1 MEIDLK
7 DLNSAQLVA
16 LNQIDGP
23 VMVLAGAGSGKTR
36 LVTYRI
42 AHLIK
47 SLGVSPYSILA
58 ITFTNKATNELRD
71 RLFSILGDD
80 AKDIWISTFHSMCVR
95 ILRSNISNLKNS
107 DGSSNFD
114 RNFSI
119 YTDTERDKALKT
131 VVKELG
137 LNEDAINKYG
147 YHISNAK
154 NQHLSPWDYQK
165 MYQDLPYID
174 EVTKVYSAYQNFL
187 ASNNALDFDDLLV
200 KTYDLFLEF
209 PNVLKR
215 YQQRFKYIHVDEFQ
229 DTNNIQYLLVRALAG
244 EYKNLFVVGDEDQC
258 IYSWRGASI
267 TNISDFKRDFPEYK
281 MFKLEQNYRS
291 TKLILD
297 MANKLIKNNN
307 ARNDKVLWTNNDV
320 GTKIEFYKA
329 KDEFE
334 EAEYVART
342 IANLVNNEG
351 YSYKDF
357 AVLTRLNAM
366 TAPLEEK
373 FLNYNISYKM
383 FGGKKFFDRLE
394 IKNILSYLKMLTNKY
409 DSTSFVRIVNFPKR
423 GIGDATVKT
432 ILELATFHNVT
443 PYDIIL
449 NNEEYLIDPAII
461 RKVKPFKE
469 LVEKLLDAYETSSP
483 LDFIKNMIKDVGFYE
498 EYSDQTEEDI
508 NRVMNIN
515 NFILI
520 ASNYFEDNPKDDLS
534 DFLQS
539 ITLISDIDDYDD
551 KENSVAI
558 ATVHAVKGLEFRCV
572 FVVGLEERMF
582 PIVRGNSTEADME
595 EERRLMFV
603 AITRAEE
610 RLYLTCSGSR
620 FMYGR
625 RDYMS
630 PSRFLKEC
638 GIIDEKPLFR
648 SENRFASGYNSSFN
662 EVRQAT
668 AFQNFRKTSF
678 ALGGKTENKED
689 VDLEKKYAVGKRVSH
704 PKFGQGT
711 ITGNF
716 GIATTK
722 CVTINFDNIGTKTL
736 SVEYAPISL
745 VE

>member
-1 MEIDLK
+1 MDLDLK

-16 LNQIDGP
+16 LNQIDGA

-47 SLGVSPYSILA
+47 NLNVSPYNILA
-58 ITFTNKATNELRD
+58 ITFTNKATNEMRD

-107 DGSSNFD
+107 DGTSNFD
-114 RNFSI
+114 KNFSI

-137 LNEDAINKYG
+137 LNEDAISKYG

-174 EVTKVYSAYQNFL
+174 EVTKVYSAYQKFL

-200 KTYDLFLEF
+200 KTYDLFLEY
-209 PNVLKR
+209 PNVLSR

-229 DTNNIQYLLVRALAG
+229 DTNKIQYLLVRALAG

-267 TNISDFKRDFPEYK
+267 SNISDFKRDFPDYK
-281 MFKLEQNYRS
+281 IFKLEQNYRS

-297 MANKLIKNNN
+297 MANKLIKNNSQ
-307 ARNDKVLWTNNDV
+307 RNDKVLWTDNDV
-320 GTKIEFYKA
+320 GAKIEFRKA
-329 KDEFE
+329 KDEFD
-334 EAEYVART
+334 EAETVART
-342 IANLVNNEG
+342 IANLVNNYG

-383 FGGKKFFDRLE
+383 FGGKKFFERLE
-394 IKNILSYLKMLTNKY
+394 IKNILSYLKMITNKY

-423 GIGDATVKT
+423 GIGEATVKA
-432 ILELATFHNVT
+432 ILDLATFHNVT

-449 NNEEYLIDPAII
+449 SNDEYLIDPTII
-461 RKVKPFKE
+461 KKVKPFKD
-469 LVEKLLDAYETSSP
+469 LVEKLLQESTSLAPQEFIET
-483 LDFIKNMIKDVGFYE
+483 MIKDVGFYE
-498 EYSDQTEEDI
+498 EYSSQSEEDI
-508 NRVMNIN
+508 NRLMNIN
-515 NFILI
+515 NFIMLS
-520 ASNYFEDNPKDDLS
+520 SNYFKDNPKDDLS

-551 KENSVAI
+551 KDNSVAI

-582 PIVRGNSTEADME
+582 PIIRANSTDADME

-603 AITRAEE
+603 AMTRAEE
-610 RLYLTCSGSR
+610 RLYLSCSSSR

-625 RDYMS
+625 RDYMM

-638 GIIDEKPLFR
+638 GLLEEKPLFKM
-648 SENRFASGYNSSFN
+648 NSYN
-662 EVRQAT
+662 EVKQT
-668 AFQNFRKTSF
+668 STFQNFRKTSF
-678 ALGGKTENKED
+678 ALGGKVENKQD
-689 VDLEKKYAVGKRVSH
+689 VDIEKKYAVGKRVSH
-704 PKFGQGT
+704 AKFGKGT
-711 ITGNF
+711 VTGNF

-722 CVTINFDNIGTKTL
+722 CVTINFDDIGTKTL
-736 SVEYAPISL
+736 SVEYAPITL
-745 VE
+745 ID

>member
-1 MEIDLK
+1 MDIDLN

-16 LNQIDGP
+16 LNQIDGA

-47 SLGVSPYSILA
+47 TLNVSPYNILA
-58 ITFTNKATNELRD
+58 ITFTNKATNEMRD
-71 RLFSILGDD
+71 RLFYMLGDD

-95 ILRSNISNLKNS
+95 ILRSNIGNLKNS
-107 DGSSNFD
+107 DGTSNFD
-114 RNFSI
+114 KNFSI
-119 YTDTERDKALKT
+119 YTDTERDRALKT
-131 VVKELG
+131 VVKDLG
-137 LNEDAINKYG
+137 LNEDSINKYG

-165 MYQDLPYID
+165 AYQDLPYID
-174 EVTKVYSAYQNFL
+174 EVTKVYSAYQSFL

-200 KTYDLFLEF
+200 KTYDLFLEY

-229 DTNNIQYLLVRALAG
+229 DTNKIQYLLVRALAG

-267 TNISDFKRDFPEYK
+267 SNISDFKRDFPEYK
-281 MFKLEQNYRS
+281 LFKLEQNYRS
-291 TKLILD
+291 TKLILE

-307 ARNDKVLWTNNDV
+307 TRNDKVLWTDNEI
-320 GTKIEFYKA
+320 GTKVEFRKA

-334 EAEYVART
+334 EAEYVAQT
-342 IANLVNNEG
+342 ISNLVNNEG

-383 FGGKKFFDRLE
+383 FGGKKFFERLE
-394 IKNILSYLKMLTNKY
+394 IKNVLSYLKMLTNKY

-423 GIGDATVKT
+423 GIGDTTVKT
-432 ILELATFHNVT
+432 ILDLATFHKVT

-449 NNEEYLIDPAII
+449 SNDEYLVDTAII
-461 RKVKPFKE
+461 KKVKPFKD
-469 LVEKLLDAYETSSP
+469 LVERLLQEYETLEP
-483 LDFIKNMIKDVGFYE
+483 LQFIEKMIKEVGFYE
-498 EYSDQTEEDI
+498 EYSEQTDEDI
-508 NRVMNIN
+508 NRIMNIN
-515 NFILI
+515 NFIMM
-520 ASNYFEDNPKDDLS
+520 ASNYFKDNPKDDIS

-551 KENSVAI
+551 NDNSVAI
-558 ATVHAVKGLEFRCV
+558 ATVHAVKGLEFKCV

-582 PIVRGNSTEADME
+582 PIIRLNSTDADME

-610 RLYLTCSGSR
+610 RLYLSCSGSR

-625 RDYMS
+625 RDYMT

-638 GIIDEKPLFR
+638 GILDEKPLFR
-648 SENRFASGYNSSFN
+648 RETYN
-662 EVRQAT
+662 EVKQTT
-668 AFQNFRKTSF
+668 AFQNFQKKSF
-678 ALGGKTENKED
+678 SLGGKTESKQD
-689 VDLEKKYAVGKRVSH
+689 MDIEKKYAIGKRVSH
-704 PKFGQGT
+704 PKFGKGT

-716 GIATTK
+716 GITTTK
-722 CVTINFDNIGTKTL
+722 CVTINFDDIGTKTL
-736 SVEYAPISL
+736 SVEYAPIT
-745 VE
+745 VID